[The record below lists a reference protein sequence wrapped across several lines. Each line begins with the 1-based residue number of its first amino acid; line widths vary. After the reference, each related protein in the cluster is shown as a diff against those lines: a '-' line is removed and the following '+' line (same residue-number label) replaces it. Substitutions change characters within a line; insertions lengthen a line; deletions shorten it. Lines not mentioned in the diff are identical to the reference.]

1 MGAGGARRPAGDEV
15 ASLRAALEAE
25 RAAHDLERSALAAER
40 LDRVTERRQREAEL
54 DVAVRIQRSLMPS
67 VPARHGPW
75 ELAVLYRPARSIG
88 GDFYDLYDLPGDGGR
103 LGATVADVTGKGLT
117 AALVMGFARAI
128 LRSAAY
134 NASDAADAL
143 VRANAVFERDVR
155 TGLFLSAWMATL
167 EPDGRVRV
175 ASAGHEP
182 AFAWRAASR
191 RVAVVDAGG
200 AMLGLFPR
208 ADIGARTIRLRPG
221 DTLVAYTDGATDGRA
236 ADGTRFGARRLR
248 AAIARHAESGP
259 AGLIAGIDAAIGAF
273 CPDAEHPADDL
284 TILAV
289 RRAA

>member
-1 MGAGGARRPAGDEV
+1 MGAGGPRRPGGD
-15 ASLRAALEAE
+15 ALAALRAELEAE
-25 RAAHDLERSALAAER
+25 RAALASERAALAAER
-40 LDRVTERRQREAEL
+40 EDRAAERRQRDAEL
-54 DVAVRIQRSLMPS
+54 DVAVRIQRSLMPR
-67 VPARHGPW
+67 VPARYGPW

-88 GDFYDLYDLPGDGGR
+88 GDFYDLFDLEDGGR

-134 NASDAADAL
+134 NGTDAVDAL

-182 AFAWRAASR
+182 ALVWRAGSR
-191 RVAVVDAGG
+191 RVTEVDPGG

-221 DTLVAYTDGATDGRA
+221 DTLVAYTDGATDAQAPDGARFGAGRLRQAIASHA
-236 ADGTRFGARRLR
+236 ADGP
-248 AAIARHAESGP
+248 AAV
-259 AGLIAGIDAAIGAF
+259 IAGIDAAIAAF
-273 CPDAEHPADDL
+273 SPDAEHPADDL
-284 TILAV
+284 TILAI
-289 RRAA
+289 RLG